1 MKAIKF
7 QVIYKGKIYEF
18 EDGLKAYL
26 FQVAVL
32 NDFDKKY
39 GNKALTDYISRT
51 FSCIRKDC
59 NETPIEDFSLFMVRH
74 WKKVKDM
81 DAYEL
86 LDNFYDQRS

>member
-1 MKAIKF
+1 MKTIKF
-7 QVIYKGKIYEF
+7 QVIYNCKFYEF

-26 FQVAVL
+26 FQVAIF

-39 GNKALTDYISRT
+39 GYKALADYISRT

-59 NETPIEDFSLFMVRH
+59 NETPIEGFSLFVVRH
-74 WKKVKDM
+74 WKKVKDT

-86 LDNFYDQRS
+86 LDFFYDQRS